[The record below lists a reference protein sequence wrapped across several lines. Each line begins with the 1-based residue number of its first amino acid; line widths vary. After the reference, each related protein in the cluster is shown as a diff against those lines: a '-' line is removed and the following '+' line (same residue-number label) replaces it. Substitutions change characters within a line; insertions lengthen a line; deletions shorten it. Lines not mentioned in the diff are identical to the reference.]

1 MSRLLPKSLF
11 GQTLLILLG
20 GLILSH
26 AVGSW
31 IYTMDR
37 EQAVRAVGGFAA
49 AQRIALVMRL
59 SCSYPAG
66 EPVGSNGGGGTMQ
79 KAQPRDIGALALVVA
94 LFVVLF
100 VLSVTLGAPP
110 R

>member
-49 AQRIALVMRL
+49 AQRIANLTRLVQET
-59 SCSYPAG
+59 P
-66 EPVGSNGGGGTMQ
+66 
-79 KAQPRDIGALALVVA
+79 
-94 LFVVLF
+94 
-100 VLSVTLGAPP
+100 LSVASEWLPH
-110 R
+110 